1 MQNHK
6 QSIVA
11 ASEQIETGT
20 YIIVK
25 KGEAD
30 FFKKGDRGI
39 YLGQYYGC
47 NKYVPHYVFVFENG
61 SYTDLSRGEA
71 NKFFT
76 YQSSRSSKLEN
87 YQFKRLT
94 QVADDVAEGV
104 FKDVW

>member
-30 FFKKGDRGI
+30 FLKKGGCGI
-39 YLGQYYGC
+39 YLGQYYC
-47 NKYVPHYVFVFENG
+47 SNKHVPHEE
-61 SYTDLSRGEA
+61 L
-71 NKFFT
+71 K
-76 YQSSRSSKLEN
+76 
-87 YQFKRLT
+87 
-94 QVADDVAEGV
+94 
-104 FKDVW
+104 